1 MNSQTIRSIILKR
14 EQTND
19 EWEHGVEQ
27 CWEELASAI
36 SSDYDAARTFL
47 LEDCTAEEA
56 SWVSEVF
63 EEIVQKTQSQEF
75 IDLLRASIERFPEE
89 DKLHRM
95 SEHLDMAV
103 KSCFVG

>member
-19 EWEHGVEQ
+19 EWECGVEQ
-27 CWEELASAI
+27 CWEELASALA
-36 SSDYDAARTFL
+36 SNYDVARTFL

-63 EEIVQKTQSQEF
+63 EEIIQKTQSQKYV
-75 IDLLRASIERFPEE
+75 DLLRATIERFPDEN
-89 DKLHRM
+89 KLHRM

-103 KSCFVG
+103 ENYFAS